1 MSSERKHAFEN
12 ARQFHNSLTEEQR
25 VQHLEVYY
33 RMIREKRKANPL
45 LMHKGI
51 SDEETIR
58 EIINVDIPRIKQ
70 EAIEEAIRN
79 GRPDIAND
87 LRRRRL
93 GVDTLNEII

>member
-51 SDEETIR
+51 SDEEIIR
-58 EIINVDIPRIKQ
+58 
-70 EAIEEAIRN
+70 
-79 GRPDIAND
+79 
-87 LRRRRL
+87 
-93 GVDTLNEII
+93 